1 MTYALISG
9 CITAVIATAA
19 GYPFVAFLHSRGIG
33 KAISTDGPESHMAK
47 AGTPTMGGLLFI
59 ATAVVVGLV
68 AAVPKDRAALL
79 PIAVAAIMC
88 AIGWYDDLGT
98 LTDRQKRAAHD
109 RATMLLKL
117 AGFTGIG
124 IVAAWLLYDRIEAPQ
139 LLVPHYG
146 AYDIGPVYLLVAIGV
161 IVSTTSAVGV
171 TDGIDT
177 LAGSTSAVAFGA
189 YGTIALMQHQTGLA
203 TFCFVMTGALLGF
216 LWFNAHPARVF
227 MGDAGSLP
235 LGATLAIVA
244 LLTGWWLLLPL
255 IGVVFLVEALSDV
268 IQIGSYRLRGKR
280 VFRMAPLHHHF
291 EKQALPETQIAMRM
305 LLVTIVASL
314 MGVALVALD

>member
-1 MTYALISG
+1 LSYALISG
-9 CITAVIATAA
+9 CIAAFAAFVA
-19 GYPFVAFLHSRGIG
+19 GYPFVAFLRARGLG
-33 KAISTDGPESHMAK
+33 KAISADGPESHMAK

-59 ATAVVVGLV
+59 GTAVVVGLIAAAPKDRDTLLPLAV
-68 AAVPKDRAALL
+68 AAV
-79 PIAVAAIMC
+79 MG

-98 LTDRQKRAAHD
+98 IIDRGKQEAHD

-124 IVAAWLLYDRIEAPQ
+124 VIASWLLYDTIDAPR

-146 AYDIGPVYLLVAIGV
+146 AYDIGPVYVLVAVGV
-161 IVSTTSAVGV
+161 IVATTSALGV

-177 LAGSTSAVAFGA
+177 LAGSTSATAFGA
-189 YGTIALMQHQTGLA
+189 YGVIAAIQHQTGVA
-203 TFCFVMTGALLGF
+203 TLCFVMTGALLGF

-244 LLTGWWLLLPL
+244 LMTGWWLLLPL
-255 IGVVFLVEALSDV
+255 IGLVFVVEGLSV
-268 IQIGSYRLRGKR
+268 VMQVASYRLLGKR
-280 VFRMAPLHHHF
+280 VLRMAPLHHHF
-291 EKQALPETQIAMRM
+291 EEQGLAETQIAMRM
-305 LLVTIVASL
+305 LLITVVGSL
-314 MGVALVALD
+314 LAIGLVALD